1 MIIIVLIML
10 GFEFVL
16 YIYGLFYVCNSGKV
30 YDEINL
36 LGLKINGLFFFN
48 FLLIGKRFWKNFRYV
63 VILDWGRM
71 IFWNMNIVFYKLMNN
86 RKYVMILMI
95 LL

>member
-30 YDEINL
+30 YDEINM
-36 LGLKINGLFFFN
+36 LGYF
-48 FLLIGKRFWKNFRYV
+48 
-63 VILDWGRM
+63 
-71 IFWNMNIVFYKLMNN
+71 
-86 RKYVMILMI
+86 
-95 LL
+95 